1 MGENTM
7 KNISIK
13 EMEKKLKIF
22 YNKFPTG
29 EVINFK
35 DAKNY
40 LIKLFDIDD
49 KYFTDDAVYSFLK
62 KNGYKNI
69 DKNSTDSSQMDFL
82 DLDLESIF
90 LIIDESPFIGTYNN

>member
-1 MGENTM
+1 M

-62 KNGYKNI
+62 K
-69 DKNSTDSSQMDFL
+69 MD
-82 DLDLESIF
+82 IK
-90 LIIDESPFIGTYNN
+90 I